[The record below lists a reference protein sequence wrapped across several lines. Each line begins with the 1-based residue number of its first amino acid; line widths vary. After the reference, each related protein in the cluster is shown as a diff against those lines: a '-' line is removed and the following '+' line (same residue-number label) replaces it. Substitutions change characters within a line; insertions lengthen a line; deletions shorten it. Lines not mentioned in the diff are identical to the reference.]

1 CAIVAHRGV
10 PKRRP
15 CHRHWRCFRLTFT
28 IAHGPQ
34 FLGGAAL
41 EGDKFAGEFVN
52 PIEHAGVKPRLQQHV
67 LAVHIS
73 GLAKPLDECLEVL
86 VSEILD
92 AANPRKFFCR
102 LLRTRRERPCRCAAD
117 ELDECA
123 SFHSITSSA
132 SASSLSGTSR
142 PSAFAVLRLMTS
154 SNLVGCIT
162 GKSAGFAP
170 LRIRPV

>member
-92 AANPRKFFCR
+92 ASNPRKFFCW
-102 LLRTRRERPCRCAAD
+102 LLPPRRCT
-117 ELDECA
+117 ELE
-123 SFHSITSSA
+123 A
-132 SASSLSGTSR
+132 SAPFASAPQPCGRSR
-142 PSAFAVLRLMTS
+142 NSFPFHLG
-154 SNLVGCIT
+154 NG
-162 GKSAGFAP
+162 
-170 LRIRPV
+170 